1 VAHVGDELRFGTAE
15 FRLAA
20 GAPPAS
26 TGAPL
31 TGWMLSGFDPTG
43 RAVQFELRPSFGVG
57 ASWTLGRDRARAQ
70 LVIDDSSVSG
80 AHAQFTYLPAQ
91 GLSLR
96 DLGSTNGTRVD
107 GKDLGTGAVA
117 LSEVGHEIAFGA
129 AKLRLSR
136 LLA

>member
-1 VAHVGDELRFGTAE
+1 
-15 FRLAA
+15 
-20 GAPPAS
+20 
-26 TGAPL
+26 
-31 TGWMLSGFDPTG
+31 MLSGFDPTG